1 MSDGQ
6 FLNVRTPDGFKFFD
20 FQPKVIK
27 AGLRD
32 IGKEVSKETKKAL
45 AKKAVSHPG
54 EFPGM
59 QSGTLRK
66 AVGYKVSR
74 SGRSVWITTRKTAAM
89 KVFYPAFVIWGHR
102 GPGTDSKSQQSKKRK
117 GAKVAAPRAN
127 YVVEIAQ
134 RYQERFAQRMEQAF
148 NEGFKT

>member
-1 MSDGQ
+1 MSQ
-6 FLNVRTPDGFKFFD
+6 FLNVRTPDGFKFWDFD
-20 FQPKVIK
+20 KKVIK

-32 IGKEVSKETKKAL
+32 IGKSITKETKKAL

-59 QSGTLRK
+59 DSGTLRK

-74 SGRSVWITTRKTAAM
+74 SGHSVWVTTRKTDKM
-89 KVFYPAFVIWGHR
+89 KEFYPAFVIYGHR
-102 GPGTDSKSQQSKKRK
+102 GPKSDSDSQHGKKRSGK
-117 GAKVAAPRAN
+117 KVALPRAN

-134 RYQERFAQRMEQAF
+134 KYASSFEERMARAF
-148 NEGFKT
+148 EEGIKS